1 MNRKLAVAVLIL
13 ANVFWGSSYAV
24 AKVALREIPPP
35 LLGSLRVILAALL
48 LWPVLLW
55 QMRGLGVAALALPG
69 QHMRRGDLA
78 RLAGLGLIGVGA
90 SYLIDYWGI
99 NLSTA
104 TDASL
109 MIIGEVIFTALLAA
123 WLAAERLG
131 RRRLLGITCG
141 GVGVTVLV
149 LSNAQDGG
157 GSGGGWLHAFGN
169 LLILLALL
177 CEAIYTVL
185 GAKLTR
191 RYRPLAVLTLAN
203 TGSLVIWLPLL
214 SWYIAA
220 GRFPPLSLA
229 AIFGVCYLAAVTSAF
244 CYMLWFAVLRYAGAA
259 VGAISLFVQPLVGS
273 LLGLMLLGDPLTP
286 GLIAGAAL
294 IFVTLYFTT
303 VPDRGEM
310 ALAEP
315 TVG

>member
-1 MNRKLAVAVLIL
+1 VNRKLAVALLIL
-13 ANVFWGSSYAV
+13 ANVLWGSSYAV

-35 LLGSLRVILAALL
+35 LLGSLRVILVALL

-55 QMRGLGVAALALPG
+55 QMRRSSVAALALPG
-69 QHMRRGDLA
+69 QRVRRGDIA
-78 RLAGLGLIGVGA
+78 RLCGLGLIGVGA

-131 RRRLLGITCG
+131 RRKLLGIACG
-141 GVGVTVLV
+141 AVGVTVLV

-157 GSGGGWLHAFGN
+157 ASDGGLHAFGN
-169 LLILLALL
+169 LLILVALL
-177 CEAIYTVL
+177 CESLYTVL
-185 GAKLTR
+185 GARLTR
-191 RYRPLAVLTLAN
+191 RYQPLAVLTFAN

-214 SWYIAA
+214 GWYITA
-220 GRFPPLSLA
+220 GRFPSLSLA
-229 AIFGVCYLAAVTSAF
+229 AIVGVFYLAAVTSAF
-244 CYMLWFAVLRYAGAA
+244 CYLLWFAVLRHAGAA

-273 LLGLMLLGDPLTP
+273 LLGLLLLGDQLTP
-286 GLIAGAAL
+286 GLVAGAVL
-294 IFVTLYFTT
+294 IFVALYFTT
-303 VPDRGEM
+303 VPDRGEV

>member
-1 MNRKLAVAVLIL
+1 VNRKLAVALLIL
-13 ANVFWGSSYAV
+13 ANVLWGSSYAV
-24 AKVALREIPPP
+24 AKIALREIPPP
-35 LLGSLRVILAALL
+35 LLGSLRVILVALL

-55 QMRGLGVAALALPG
+55 QMGRFGVAALALPG
-69 QHMRRGDLA
+69 QRARRGDFA
-78 RLAGLGLIGVGA
+78 RLAGLGLIGVGL
-90 SYLIDYWGI
+90 SYLINYWGI

-131 RRRLLGITCG
+131 RRKPLGIACG
-141 GVGVTVLV
+141 VAGVTVLV
-149 LSNAQDGG
+149 LGNAQDAGT
-157 GSGGGWLHAFGN
+157 SGGWLHAFGN
-169 LLILLALL
+169 LLILVALF
-177 CEAIYTVL
+177 CESLYTVL

-214 SWYIAA
+214 GWYIAA
-220 GRFPPLSLA
+220 GRFPSLSLA
-229 AIFGVCYLAAVTSAF
+229 AILGVFYLAAVTSAF
-244 CYMLWFAVLRYAGAA
+244 CYLLWFVVLRHAGAA

-273 LLGLMLLGDPLTP
+273 LLGLLLLGDSLTP
-286 GLIAGAAL
+286 GLVAGAVL
-294 IFVTLYFTT
+294 IFVALYFTS
-303 VPDRGEM
+303 VPERGEV

-315 TVG
+315 TTG